1 LGKHSAALWTLLA
14 HVRRRLLT
22 QVIFE
27 QTVVALGAGMAG
39 MVVLL
44 LFGTQVLDWYWV
56 ALVVTGSLIF
66 GIWRT
71 VRRAPSRYRLAQ
83 IVDSRLKLHDTLS
96 TAYFFHGDHSRPAA
110 EAAVAIQREQ
120 AERAANS
127 IDAAA
132 AFPYSL
138 PKALYG
144 TFGVTL
150 VAFGMF
156 AVRYGVVHRLDLRPS
171 LVKIAF
177 DTFVKSK
184 EEIVSHKKDSLQ
196 KQLEEQLKKMGVNL
210 TAPDENPNQI
220 DPTPDSMLNAANSDV
235 DNSEAAADSAKSK
248 ANSVPNEREATDPTD
263 GEQESDKA
271 SQAGTDQATDQQ
283 PAGDNGAPQNG
294 QQNAS
299 QKGSQESKG
308 DSMMDKMRDAL
319 SDLLNKL
326 KMQPR
331 GGESKQTAQSSQQSR
346 SQQGKS
352 DKNSQSA
359 GRNKSEGSDSQGQ
372 QGEQQAQGNQT
383 QTAQGKSGDRNA
395 DRQPS
400 QDAKSGIGKE
410 EGDKSA
416 REAEQLAAMGKISEI
431 LGKRAQNVT
440 GEVMVEVSS
449 GKQQLRTQ
457 YSGKA
462 AEHVDS
468 GGEISR
474 DEVPLMY
481 QQYVRE
487 YFEQIRRTPAAAGPS
502 PEAGKPKP
510 ADTTSAPAPR
520 KTSKSAE

>member
-1 LGKHSAALWTLLA
+1 
-14 HVRRRLLT
+14 
-22 QVIFE
+22 
-27 QTVVALGAGMAG
+27 
-39 MVVLL
+39 
-44 LFGTQVLDWYWV
+44 
-56 ALVVTGSLIF
+56 
-66 GIWRT
+66 
-71 VRRAPSRYRLAQ
+71 
-83 IVDSRLKLHDTLS
+83 
-96 TAYFFHGDHSRPAA
+96 
-110 EAAVAIQREQ
+110 
-120 AERAANS
+120 
-127 IDAAA
+127 
-132 AFPYSL
+132 
-138 PKALYG
+138 
-144 TFGVTL
+144 
-150 VAFGMF
+150 MF

-184 EEIVSHKKDSLQ
+184 DEIAAHKKDALQ

-210 TAPDENPNQI
+210 TAPEENPNQI
-220 DPTPDSMLNAANSDV
+220 DPTSDSMMNAANSDV

-248 ANSVPNEREATDPTD
+248 ANAVPNEREATDPRD

-271 SQAGTDQATDQQ
+271 SQAGTDQASDQQ

-359 GRNKSEGSDSQGQ
+359 GRNKSEGSDSQGE

-410 EGDKSA
+410 EGDKSR

-481 QQYVRE
+481 QQYVKE
-487 YFEQIRRTPAAAGPS
+487 YFEQIRKAPAAAGSAP
-502 PEAGKPKP
+502 AAAKPKP
-510 ADTTSAPAPR
+510 VDTTTTPAPR
-520 KTSKSAE
+520 RSPKSAE